1 MSILYGRGAWSQQV
15 YMAWVSHSLHAAE
28 PELERTRVLS
38 WTGSGGGGLP
48 ERDEVRRTSV
58 EQGFQE
64 ISTSRKL
71 CGSMAWSSPQT
82 IRH

>member
-1 MSILYGRGAWSQQV
+1 
-15 YMAWVSHSLHAAE
+15 MAWVSHSLQATE
-28 PELERTRVLS
+28 PELGRTRVLS
-38 WTGSGGGGLP
+38 WIGSGGGGFP

-58 EQGFQE
+58 EQGFRE

-71 CGSMAWSSPQT
+71 CGSMTWSSLQT

>member
-1 MSILYGRGAWSQQV
+1 
-15 YMAWVSHSLHAAE
+15 MAWASHSLQVAE

-38 WTGSGGGGLP
+38 WTGSGRGGFP

-58 EQGFQE
+58 EQGFRE

-71 CGSMAWSSPQT
+71 CGSVAWSSLQT